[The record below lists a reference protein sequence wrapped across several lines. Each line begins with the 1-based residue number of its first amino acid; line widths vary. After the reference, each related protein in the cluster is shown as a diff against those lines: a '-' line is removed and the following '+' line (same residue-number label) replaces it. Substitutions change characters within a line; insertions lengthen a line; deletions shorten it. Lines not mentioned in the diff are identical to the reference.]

1 MLRQSQRAAMH
12 RYGGIK
18 VGHHFI
24 RRQDLTRNLTR
35 KERLIDFFD
44 DIAECSEIVFFRQSF
59 LLLPLNNEGTQPSLV
74 IVRRHPVECSV
85 VVRLKMGFTAAE
97 IGFPLVIHDLGDRI
111 GKAGICWV
119 VR

>member
-1 MLRQSQRAAMH
+1 MLRQSQRAAIH

-74 IVRRHPVECSV
+74 IVRRHPVERSV
-85 VVRLKMGFTAAE
+85 VVRLKMGVSAAE